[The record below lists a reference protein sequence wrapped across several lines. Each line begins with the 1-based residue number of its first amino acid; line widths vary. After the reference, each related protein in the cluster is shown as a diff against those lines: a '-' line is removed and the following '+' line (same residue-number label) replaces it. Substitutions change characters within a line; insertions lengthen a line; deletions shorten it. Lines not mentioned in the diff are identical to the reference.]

1 MDFVGPF
8 KGQMHFF
15 VVDSLSKL
23 PEVVPLSS
31 TSSTATL
38 VSDKGPQF
46 VADEFK
52 TFLRQ
57 NGV

>member
-1 MDFVGPF
+1 MDFAGPF
-8 KGQMHFF
+8 KGQMYFF
-15 VVDSLSKL
+15 VVDSHSKW
-23 PEVVPLSS
+23 PEDVPLSS

-38 VSDKGPQF
+38 VSDNGPQF

-52 TFLRQ
+52 TFLRH